1 MTMADAAIEFRF
13 LTTPTEEEIQR
24 ILGLYR
30 AAGWWE
36 ETADPDPRDV
46 TRLMAG
52 SHCFLAAFSEGRLV
66 AMGRVLSDGVS
77 DAYIQDVTVEK
88 TLRRRGI
95 GSRLI
100 QTIVERLNAEGIR
113 WIGLIATGNTE
124 DFYRPLGFRPV
135 PGALAML
142 RR

>member
-1 MTMADAAIEFRF
+1 MTMEGTAVEYRF
-13 LTTPTEEEIQR
+13 LTAPTEEEIQQ
-24 ILGLYR
+24 ILGLYQ
-30 AAGWWE
+30 AADWWE
-36 ETADPDPRDV
+36 DAADPDPRDV
-46 TRLMAG
+46 SRLVAG

-88 TLRRRGI
+88 TMRRRGI

-100 QTIVERLNAEGIR
+100 QRIVERLNADGIR
-113 WIGLIATGNTE
+113 WIGLIATGNTDE
-124 DFYRPLGFRPV
+124 FYRPLGFRPV

-142 RR
+142 QR

>member
-1 MTMADAAIEFRF
+1 MTGGNAMIEFRF
-13 LTTPTEEEIQR
+13 LTAPTEEEALQ

-30 AAGWWE
+30 EAGWWE
-36 ETADPDPRDV
+36 NVADPDPRDIGRIV
-46 TRLMAG
+46 AG
-52 SHCFLAAFSEGRLV
+52 SYCFLAAFSEGRLV

-88 TLRRRGI
+88 GMRHRGI
-95 GSRLI
+95 GSDLVRR
-100 QTIVERLNAEGIR
+100 IVSRLNADGIR
-113 WIGLIATGNTE
+113 WVGLIAAGNTE

-142 RR
+142 QR

>member
-1 MTMADAAIEFRF
+1 MAGAGIEFRY
-13 LTTPTEEEIQR
+13 LTDPSEEEIQR

-30 AAGWWE
+30 EAGWWE

-46 TRLMAG
+46 TRLVAG

-66 AMGRVLSDGVS
+66 AMARVLSDGVS

-88 TLRRRGI
+88 TMRHRGI

-100 QTIVERLNAEGIR
+100 QTIVERLNTEGIR

-142 RR
+142 QR